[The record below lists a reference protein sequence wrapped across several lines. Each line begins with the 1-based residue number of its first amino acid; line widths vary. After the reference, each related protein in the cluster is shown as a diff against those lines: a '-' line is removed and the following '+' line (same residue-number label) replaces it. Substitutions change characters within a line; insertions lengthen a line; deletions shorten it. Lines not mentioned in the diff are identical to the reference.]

1 MIMCA
6 AHNHKPSL
14 IPGTKPLRVI
24 KMYAAGLNRLDIM
37 ERLKINSAS
46 LDVIEDKIS
55 NYYKL
60 YTMEECAE
68 AWKKEMADGRVS

>member
-1 MIMCA
+1 
-6 AHNHKPSL
+6 
-14 IPGTKPLRVI
+14 
-24 KMYAAGLNRLDIM
+24 MYAAGLNRLDIM

-68 AWKKEMADGRVS
+68 AWKKETADGRVS